1 MKVQLVFQD
10 SHGRQTS
17 RELYNTA
24 TTIADTITNINS
36 LVALWNPL
44 TDLSIVR
51 YTISTDG
58 VLAITGAAVSNIDE
72 NVSLKVTTDVGV
84 KRDFNLPDV
93 PDAKVTD
100 GQLSSADLDLV
111 ALMAAFETGGTWR
124 VNQIHPEY
132 VVSWVAGILDK

>member
-36 LVALWNPL
+36 LVALWDPL

-58 VLAITGAAVSNIDE
+58 VLAVTGAAVSNIDE

-100 GQLSSADLDLV
+100 GQLSSADVDLV